1 MSDVEWYVE
10 IEGQRTGPVSPSDL
24 VAMYQAGRLPGN
36 AMATTTRMQG
46 DWVTIA
52 DLVEAY
58 RELNQTLNLSKTSSL
73 SDLSDSHGPSFQAP
87 PRPTEQLE
95 ASKIINLNTLPPSQA
110 PMDATESLFL
120 AIQAVRE
127 KAAAKNAITQ
137 SPVLMKTGNYPKD
150 PGAGRNQL
158 IAMVVVVVMIG
169 GYGITRLLKTDPAK
183 SDIAKPEIEKVE
195 TSPIKTESFPA
206 TETKVVRPA
215 KPANLGS
222 PKSKLLTEGGGGSVR
237 TAPPVTAVM
246 PKGGGA
252 IRRADTET
260 RDRRDLRDYSRDNR
274 DNRDA
279 RDNRDHRDSRDNRDK
294 DPRDNSDRRES
305 NAPTIRDEF
314 GEAIDSDDSGNNEM
328 QRNHENGLGNEH
340 RDEFNNIENDAGF
353 PSTMEGVAP
362 EQ

>member
-1 MSDVEWYVE
+1 MTDVEWYVE

-58 RELNQTLNLSKTSSL
+58 RELNQSQRSNLNNAHT
-73 SDLSDSHGPSFQAP
+73 HGPSFQAP

-95 ASKIINLNTLPPSQA
+95 ASKIINLNILPPSQA

-127 KAAAKNAITQ
+127 KAAAKNAATQ
-137 SPVLMKTGNYPKD
+137 APVTLRSTQYDRD
-150 PGAGRNQL
+150 PAKGKNQL
-158 IAMVVVVVMIG
+158 IAMAITVFMVIS
-169 GYGITRLLKTDPAK
+169 YGVTQLLKSDPSK
-183 SDIAKPEIEKVE
+183 KEV
-195 TSPIKTESFPA
+195 IKTEAAAPAAESYSATEGKPSRPA
-206 TETKVVRPA
+206 TTS
-215 KPANLGS
+215 NIGS
-222 PKSKLLTEGGGGSVR
+222 PKSKLLTEGGGGAVR
-237 TAPPVTAVM
+237 TAPPVNTIL

-252 IRRADTET
+252 IRMGDS
-260 RDRRDLRDYSRDNR
+260 DRS
-274 DNRDA
+274 NRDA
-279 RDNRDHRDSRDNRDK
+279 REPTE
-294 DPRDNSDRRES
+294 PRDRRELKDIRDARDS

-314 GEAIDSDDSGNNEM
+314 GEAVD
-328 QRNHENGLGNEH
+328 
-340 RDEFNNIENDAGF
+340 RDEGENADPRKPRAMGEGAEDGMSPPGEENDAEF
-353 PSTMEGVAP
+353 PSSMEGVAP